1 MADREQITGKA
12 LFRIFNELLQDKT
25 LLKMKLLNGDLE
37 HLTYLTDIRQGRRKT
52 YILVDYPENF
62 LQIPEPNEHRRFR
75 FEFTAKDNIR
85 YIFESEA
92 EKYSQ
97 DVMWIPLPESAE
109 RFQRRKLFRLDA
121 PHGTRLFFKID
132 DSQCE
137 LWVVN
142 VSLRGSLGVL
152 VSMNAKME
160 KNLKLYNHR
169 LLENVELVF
178 PSESDHKKVKIKQ
191 CQIKRQEI
199 NLHTDKYECAVE
211 FKEISDDEEK
221 KFTEY
226 FYEHQRKFLKKRR
239 LMKA

>member
-1 MADREQITGKA
+1 MADREQITGKPLSL
-12 LFRIFNELLQDKT
+12 LFRELRQDKT

-37 HLTYLTDIRQGRRKT
+37 HLTQISEIRQRKRNT
-52 YILVDYPENF
+52 YILVDYPESF
-62 LQIPEPNEHRRFR
+62 QQILEPSEHRRIR

-85 YIFESEA
+85 YVFESEA

-97 DVMWIPLPESAE
+97 DVIWIQFPESVE

-132 DSQCE
+132 DSQYE

-142 VSLRGSLGVL
+142 VSLGGSLGVL
-152 VSMNAKME
+152 VSMSENKE
-160 KNLKLYNHR
+160 KNFKLYDHR
-169 LLENVELVF
+169 LLENVELMF
-178 PSESDHKKVKIKQ
+178 PSESDHEKVKIKQ

-199 NLHTDKYECAVE
+199 NPQTNRYECAME
-211 FKEISDDEEK
+211 FKEIADDEEK
-221 KFTEY
+221 KLTEY
-226 FYEHQRKFLKKRR
+226 FYEHQRKYLKKRS